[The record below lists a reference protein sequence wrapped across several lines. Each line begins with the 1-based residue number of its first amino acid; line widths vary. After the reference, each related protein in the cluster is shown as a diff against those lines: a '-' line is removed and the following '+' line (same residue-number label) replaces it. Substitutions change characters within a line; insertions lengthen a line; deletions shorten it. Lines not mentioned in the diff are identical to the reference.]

1 MRRGKRGFAGTGR
14 ALRAA
19 GWGLGRE
26 GPDRMPGQRDQAQPL
41 GRTLSR
47 PGSVPG
53 AWEPRRPRLHARL
66 PAPPAFQRRC
76 PFGLGTEIHLL
87 SRNARRLLVVTTA
100 LHALGS
106 CARVPSDQ
114 GHLDITVPRGHVL
127 PRTWEE
133 DGAAGASQVSPT
145 WRVPRA
151 WAGSTVRGQS
161 GALVS
166 LSVSKVAHRI
176 LA

>member
-1 MRRGKRGFAGTGR
+1 
-14 ALRAA
+14 
-19 GWGLGRE
+19 
-26 GPDRMPGQRDQAQPL
+26 MPGQREQVQPL
-41 GRTLSR
+41 GRMLSQ
-47 PGSVPG
+47 PGSIPG
-53 AWEPRRPRLHARL
+53 AWEPRQPRLHARL
-66 PAPPAFQRRC
+66 PAPPAFQRRR

-87 SRNARRLLVVTTA
+87 SRNAWRLLAVTTA

-114 GHLDITVPRGHVL
+114 GHLDITVPQGHVL

-133 DGAAGASQVSPT
+133 DGAAGASQASPT

-151 WAGSTVRGQS
+151 WVGSTVRGQS
-161 GALVS
+161 GALFS
-166 LSVSKVAHRI
+166 FSVSRVTHRI